1 MPIARWPRVSHQTN
15 RPVTER
21 PESTEKQEPEWKPD
35 TRKPAIAGAAAGI
48 VGLTALLAI
57 GQIGDSEGRV
67 LIEGTL
73 PTTRFLLS
81 SLITASATILALMLT
96 VMSFTRS
103 SDRQLSDNFFAHIRS
118 IAFYDTLAFVGAV
131 LFLLILSVPLEHGQ
145 NVPPTAYDIL
155 YYAMVVASCLLAGT
169 VVTIVVRL
177 YQAVDEMIVA
187 IGIGKADHPLIA
199 DAGEDREHE

>member
-1 MPIARWPRVSHQTN
+1 MTDRQDN
-15 RPVTER
+15 GD
-21 PESTEKQEPEWKPD
+21 KQNSEPEWNPD
-35 TRKPAIAGAAAGI
+35 TRKPAVAGAAAAL
-48 VGLTALLAI
+48 VGLGALLAI

-103 SDRQLSDNFFAHIRS
+103 SDRRLSDNFFAYIRS

-145 NVPPTAYDIL
+145 NVPPTAYDLL
-155 YYAMVVASCLLAGT
+155 YYAMIVASCLLAGT
-169 VVTIVVRL
+169 VVTIVVSL

-187 IGIGKADHPLIA
+187 IGIGKDDHPLIA
-199 DAGEDREHE
+199 DTGDRDEPEDSAPRG